1 MNRISAMSPS
11 SFSKSGIHHRSE
23 DEMKRIFLD
32 RLLASRN
39 NGIVSSGKS
48 LEDEDEEDEE
58 DEEEESY
65 GQRAVAQKDRDLE
78 YSLRLEHLEQE
89 KYRLK
94 RQIEMMEDEYE
105 QRMLELQSDLV
116 NYKRSLEEVEGHHK
130 SEEREKTEL
139 INQLK
144 EQNQRLNMELQ
155 LSSQRQEDLENQLN
169 SLKSQFHDKRLTMRD
184 NVVYLESLKNEI
196 ELVTRRK
203 DELEKQIAH
212 LFRERESMSQTL
224 EESTSKVLYMERQT
238 REQHNLIR
246 NSQRDINELTA
257 NNQNLMERLEC
268 LNRSY
273 ISSGGS
279 SANMSIM
286 NEIME
291 ISSTESETLNKKSL
305 LLKYKEHSSEDD
317 DMTLNSSD
325 VSQDDYHRQ
334 LREELISAYKQIK
347 TLCGQIRESGHCYYS
362 STDSNYETG
371 FLETA
376 VAELNSLVIR
386 DLLSHSQDESVEGSK
401 KTNKEMEIEIHKV
414 EELEE
419 KTKRDIESLD
429 LELKMKKQDINSLQN
444 QLTLAELK
452 LLSAEEETTNLK
464 NDMSSV
470 HLSKDQLIKQAWEV
484 RDDAVKK
491 KNEAE
496 VSLAKERINL
506 MQINSQLME
515 AIQQKIENISEAR
528 GMAK

>member
-1 MNRISAMSPS
+1 
-11 SFSKSGIHHRSE
+11 
-23 DEMKRIFLD
+23 
-32 RLLASRN
+32 
-39 NGIVSSGKS
+39 
-48 LEDEDEEDEE
+48 
-58 DEEEESY
+58 
-65 GQRAVAQKDRDLE
+65 
-78 YSLRLEHLEQE
+78 
-89 KYRLK
+89 
-94 RQIEMMEDEYE
+94 MMEDEYE

-291 ISSTESETLNKKSL
+291 ISSTESETLNKKSSTQIQ
-305 LLKYKEHSSEDD
+305 EHSSEDD

-347 TLCGQIRESGHCYYS
+347 TLCGQIRESGHCYCNKNDKNNNTHFKRQSSLENLTYSEDS

-515 AIQQKIENISEAR
+515 AIQQKIEISQRLEEWQSDMECLLDEQLKEKLQNELKNQGHR
-528 GMAK
+528 SSVNPQNFTHNNNNSLSTSSKLLKFFNR